1 MTTYVFPGQGS
12 QIQGMGSSLFSDFP
26 GLVDKANQILGYSI
40 KALCLDNPEE
50 RLNQT
55 QYTQPAIYVVNAL
68 SYLKK
73 LDKNPIQPS
82 YLAGHSLGEYN
93 ALFAA
98 EVFDFETGLQIV
110 KERSTLMS
118 QVNDGGMAAI
128 IGLKDDEVEDILATR
143 QLSSLSI
150 ANYNSYTQTI
160 ISGPKDAINN
170 AKSIFL
176 NAGASSFIILNVSG
190 PFHSPLMI
198 KVENAFNQ
206 YLKSFNF
213 SSPKIPVIANVNAK
227 PYEFA
232 EIQSNIV
239 NQMIKPVYWKQSIQ
253 YLLKH
258 GEVEIEEIGPG
269 KVLSRLIARIIKG
282 Q

>member
-12 QIQGMGSSLFSDFP
+12 QIQGMGSTLFSNFP

-40 KALCLDNPEE
+40 QTLCLDNPEE

-55 QYTQPAIYVVNAL
+55 QYTQPAIYVINAL

-73 LDKNPIQPS
+73 INEHTIKPT

-128 IGLKDDEVEDILATR
+128 IGLKDKEVEDILVTL

-160 ISGPKDAINN
+160 ISGPKEAINN
-170 AKSIFL
+170 SKSIFL
-176 NAGASSFIILNVSG
+176 NAGASSFILLNVSG

-198 KVENAFNQ
+198 KVEDTFNQ
-206 YLKSFNF
+206 FLRTFNF

-227 PYEFA
+227 PYKFA
-232 EIQSNIV
+232 EIQSNML
-239 NQMIKPVYWKQSIQ
+239 NQIIKPVYWKQSIE
-253 YLLKH
+253 YLLNH
-258 GEVEIEEIGPG
+258 GEVEFEEIGPG
-269 KVLSRLIARIIKG
+269 KVLTRLIARIIKG

>member
-12 QIQGMGSSLFSDFP
+12 QIQGMGSTLFSDFP
-26 GLVDKANQILGYSI
+26 ELVDKANQILGYSI
-40 KALCLDNPEE
+40 KTLCLDNPEE
-50 RLNQT
+50 RLHQT
-55 QYTQPAIYVVNAL
+55 QYTQPAIYVINAL
-68 SYLKK
+68 SFLKK
-73 LDKNPIQPS
+73 INEHTIKPT

-128 IGLKDDEVEDILATR
+128 IGLKDKEVEDILVTL

-160 ISGPKDAINN
+160 ISGPNEAINN

-198 KVENAFNQ
+198 KVEDAFNQ
-206 YLKSFNF
+206 FLHTFNF
-213 SSPKIPVIANVNAK
+213 SSPKIPVIANVDAK
-227 PYEFA
+227 PYKFA
-232 EIQSNIV
+232 EIQSNLL
-239 NQMIKPVYWKQSIQ
+239 NQMVKPVYWKQSIE
-253 YLLKH
+253 YLLNH
-258 GEVEIEEIGPG
+258 GEVEFEEIGPG
-269 KVLSRLIARIIKG
+269 KILSRLIARIIKG

>member
-12 QIQGMGSSLFSDFP
+12 QIQGMGSTLFPDFP
-26 GLVDKANQILGYSI
+26 KLVDNANQILGYSI
-40 KALCLDNPEE
+40 KTLCLDNPEE
-50 RLNQT
+50 RLNKT

-73 LDKNPIQPS
+73 LDENPIQPS

-128 IGLKDDEVEDILATR
+128 IGLKDDEVEDILATL

-160 ISGPKDAINN
+160 ISGPKEAINN
-170 AKSIFL
+170 AKSVFL

-190 PFHSPLMI
+190 PFHSPLMNS
-198 KVENAFNQ
+198 VEHAFSQ
-206 YLKSFNF
+206 YLRSFNF

-227 PYEFA
+227 PYELP

-239 NQMIKPVYWKQSIQ
+239 KQMIKPVYWKQSIE
-253 YLLKH
+253 YLLNH
-258 GEVEIEEIGPG
+258 GEVEFEEIGPG